1 MEHVEPVHVWRG
13 VACGGDLV
21 LFAALWSRRGA
32 GDGTALAPAS
42 PAPLGR
48 RSHALLPPLPL
59 LRWLF
64 LPWLRRRKLVVS
76 WWLPRWIVTSW
87 FVPWNRVIRVSE
99 KNRRFINRV
108 VMLLLLE
115 ILDRRRFMGLRVGM
129 MLHHVVL
136 RQVVLHLPD
145 EDWLLHLVVLHLA
158 VMHLVTMVHLM
169 KMRREIR
176 LLLHR

>member
-1 MEHVEPVHVWRG
+1 
-13 VACGGDLV
+13 
-21 LFAALWSRRGA
+21 
-32 GDGTALAPAS
+32 
-42 PAPLGR
+42 
-48 RSHALLPPLPL
+48 
-59 LRWLF
+59 

-129 MLHHVVL
+129 MLHNVVL